1 MPRPRSCT
9 EWLAGKYQGDSFG
22 VQKIQ
27 TYDICFAWGLP
38 HFDYHHV
45 HAQSLRN
52 AVLGLWARKK
62 NLR

>member
-27 TYDICFAWGLP
+27 TYDVRFAWGLP
-38 HFDYHHV
+38 HFDCHHV

-52 AVLGLWARKK
+52 AALGLWARKK